1 MAKELQRAFWE
12 GFSGYLADPDGYLW
26 EVVYNPEWNLGKDGF
41 VIRQKD
47 SERQDFRR
55 RKRCFR
61 NSGYGNTPDK
71 QFRKADAMAGTNR
84 QTPLKIRNK
93 WKMIAQTGALLY

>member
-26 EVVYNPEWNLGKDGF
+26 EVVYNPEWNLDKDGF

-55 RKRCFR
+55 RKRCFH

-71 QFRKADAMAGTNR
+71 QFRKADTMAGTSR
-84 QTPLKIRNK
+84 QNPLKIRSK
-93 WKMIAQTGALLY
+93 WKMIVQTGALLY